1 MEKPNLPT
9 QAEILEYCEKLKKE
23 GNTPWLQEMEKQINR
38 NIPTEPLLPSD
49 IRIISRRELQQM
61 SPTELEELMN
71 KK

>member
-1 MEKPNLPT
+1 MEKLNLPS

-23 GNTPWLQEMEKQINR
+23 GNTPWLQEMKKKLA
-38 NIPTEPLLPSD
+38 EPLLPSD
-49 IRIISRRELQQM
+49 IQIISRRELQQM

>member
-1 MEKPNLPT
+1 MEKLNLPT

-38 NIPTEPLLPSD
+38 NIPTEPLPSD

-61 SPTELEELMN
+61 SPSELETLMN